1 MKQTKIDKVKQ
12 HLLTVGSITGKD
24 AWLMYGYYR
33 LSDGIL
39 KIRRRNPNLT
49 ITTRMHEAGGETF
62 AVYEIEKE
70 GAK

>member
-39 KIRRRNPNLT
+39 KIRRRNPNLM
-49 ITTRMHEAGGETF
+49 ITTRMHEAAGETF
-62 AVYEIEKE
+62 AVYEITQE